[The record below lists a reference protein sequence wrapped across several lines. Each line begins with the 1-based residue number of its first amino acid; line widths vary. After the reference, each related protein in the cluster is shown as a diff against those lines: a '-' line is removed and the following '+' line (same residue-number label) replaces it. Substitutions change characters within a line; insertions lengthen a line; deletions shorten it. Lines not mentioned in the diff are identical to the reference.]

1 MLQSMGSQSARHNVV
16 PDQQHHTGLMGRLEV
31 WKMDMTKFRGRTGK
45 LCSSG
50 IAKTMSQGQAG
61 YFV

>member
-1 MLQSMGSQSARHNVV
+1 MLQSMGLQRVRHNLV
-16 PDQQHHTGLMGRLEV
+16 PDQQQYTGLMGRLD
-31 WKMDMTKFRGRTGK
+31 WKMDMTKFRGRTG

-61 YFV
+61 HFV

>member
-1 MLQSMGSQSARHNVV
+1 MLQSMGSRRVRHNLV
-16 PDQQHHTGLMGRLEV
+16 PDQQQHTGLMGRLEV

-50 IAKTMSQGQAG
+50 IAKTMSQRQAG